1 MLLLGLIGVCIP
13 IIIFLGAVVETQYEK
28 KTNFAIFQSKIVK
41 NYGHGNLEIG
51 HMQLFFYENYISN
64 PNGSFSQMG

>member
-1 MLLLGLIGVCIP
+1 M
-13 IIIFLGAVVETQYEK
+13 K
-28 KTNFAIFQSKIVK
+28 KTTKKKQSSNIFQSNIVK

>member
-1 MLLLGLIGVCIP
+1 MLFLGLIGVCIP
-13 IIIFLGAVVETQYEK
+13 IIIFFGTVVEARYEK
-28 KTNFAIFQSKIVK
+28 KNSFNIFQSKIVK
-41 NYGHGNLEIG
+41 NYDHGNLEIG